1 MGHRVQSL
9 DRRPKE
15 ADNCLASDVSG
26 RPVCLQKKSATI
38 ILTEALAEK
47 NALQLQPWSSSR

>member
-38 ILTEALAEK
+38 I
-47 NALQLQPWSSSR
+47 